1 MRLRTLHLKRYG
13 HFTDR
18 AIHLPPGQ
26 PDLHVIFGPN
36 EAGKSTTLAAIEDLL
51 FGIPSRSKHNFL
63 HDYRNLLVGAVLE
76 RGDDTLELYRRKG
89 NRQTLLAADGSP
101 LHSHQEQLLASW
113 RATADRPFFERMF
126 SLDGQRLQQGGRDIL
141 EARDEGVGQQ
151 LFAASAGLHG
161 LPQLF
166 RALSAEADELWS
178 RRPARHRKFY
188 QAREQLKAA
197 NQTLHE
203 QTVTA
208 RTWQELR
215 DRHKAAEAAC
225 EQVNTALAK
234 ATTRHQRLSRIRRVL
249 GDVQRKQELEAQLQA
264 LGQVVALPADA
275 ATTLE
280 TAERDDQLKAT
291 RITSLAE
298 QRTRLQE
305 ELKGIVVDQTLLR
318 RREAIRWCH
327 ERCIRMRAARAEL
340 PERQAE
346 YHAADLNLRQLAAE
360 LEWSDHEL
368 SERLQHLPTR
378 TRLRAARQQLQQ
390 AGRLNANVDNAA
402 AACSDQ
408 EARQKQLQQT
418 LQHLG
423 NPVDAR
429 PLADAIRVV
438 ERRGDVAGRV
448 RTAEMAVKGA
458 AERLAQERQALHP
471 AVDDLQVLMAM
482 PVPPRAAVEDVQQQQ
497 QDWRR
502 REQAAQQERLR
513 IEQEQERVVAE
524 QQRLLQDERIVT
536 AKQLQAARDDR
547 DGLWQKVKARYVQ
560 HRLMPDAD
568 PGALATDADG
578 CAAALE
584 PAIAR
589 ADQLADRRFAMA
601 RAAAQVAELE
611 RQTAENALLLQQN
624 TATRTA
630 LTAAGRALEARWA
643 ATWAATGVQPR
654 DPAVMLAWLDRR
666 TSVLHA
672 RDGHAEARATRTSA
686 LQEEAEARE
695 LLLAALECVGVDRAP
710 LVTVALPLLLEQ
722 AVAERNRLADARQ
735 RQQQVAAELKAAA
748 VETQRLNQV
757 LQAARQALAAWQRQW
772 RQTIGGLG
780 LAATATTEL
789 IAARIDTIEQLGE
802 QKSSLVALKVNQID
816 RISSAITAFEQEAR
830 QLLADVAPD
839 LADQPVDDAVPRL
852 ADRLGA
858 AERMVTLQQ
867 EKEQE
872 VQRLSRQM
880 ATLENE
886 WRLSEAAVATL
897 RRRAGV
903 ETSSALHTAIS
914 RSDQQRA
921 WQQEWQQLVEQLQRQ
936 GDGLTVK
943 DLEQECAEIDR
954 DAAAA
959 REAELQQSIKTLQ
972 QQLGD
977 QAEQRA
983 QARNAFAAVGGDDG
997 AARAAAER
1005 QAALC
1010 TMEAVASR
1018 YVQTKLAAM
1027 VLQWA
1032 MDRYRSEKQA
1042 PLLQRAGALFAG
1054 LTRQSFAGLQVQY
1067 DDRDQAELTGQ
1078 RSTGGTVPVAG
1089 MSTGSA
1095 DQLYLALRMAAVE
1108 DYIQR
1113 TGPLPFV
1120 ADDLFVHFDN
1130 DRAAA
1135 GFQLLS
1141 ELATTTQVLFFTH
1154 HQHLVDLA
1162 VATLGPDVSRVNLAP

>member
-18 AIHLPPGQ
+18 TIHLPPGQ
-26 PDLHVIFGPN
+26 PDLHIIFGPN

-51 FGIPSRSKHNFL
+51 FGIPSRSKQNFL

-76 RGDDTLELYRRKG
+76 RGDDALELYRRKG
-89 NRQTLLAADGSP
+89 NRQTLLAPNDQP
-101 LHSHQEQLLASW
+101 LSSHQHQRLASW
-113 RATADRPFFERMF
+113 LATADRPFFERMF

-141 EARDEGVGQQ
+141 EAKDEGVGQQ
-151 LFAASAGLHG
+151 LFAASAGMHG

-166 RALSAEADELWS
+166 RALSAEADELWG
-178 RRPARHRKFY
+178 RRRSRHRKFH
-188 QAREQLKAA
+188 QAEAQFKAA
-197 NQTLHE
+197 SQTLRE

-215 DRHKAAEAAC
+215 DRNTAAEAAYQ
-225 EQVNTALAK
+225 QVNAALAK
-234 ATTRHQRLSRIRRVL
+234 ATTRRQQLSRIRRVL
-249 GDVQRKQELEAQLQA
+249 GDVRRKQELEAQLQA
-264 LGQVVALPADA
+264 LGQVVVLSVDA

-291 RITSLAE
+291 RITMLAE
-298 QRTRLQE
+298 QRTGLQE
-305 ELKGIVVDQTLLR
+305 ELKGLTVNQALLL
-318 RREAIRWCH
+318 RREAIRWNH
-327 ERCIRMRAARAEL
+327 ERCIRMREARAEL

-346 YHAADLNLRQLAAE
+346 YRAADLNLQQLAAE
-360 LEWSDHEL
+360 LEWSDDERP
-368 SERLQHLPTR
+368 ERLQHLPTR

-390 AGRLNANVDNAA
+390 AGRLHADVDNAA
-402 AACSDQ
+402 AACGNQ
-408 EARQKQLQQT
+408 NVRQKQLQQA
-418 LQHLG
+418 LQDLG

-429 PLADAIRVV
+429 PLADAIRAV

-448 RTAEMAVKGA
+448 RTAEMLVKVA
-458 AERLAQERQALHP
+458 AEQLAQERQALHP
-471 AVDDLQVLMAM
+471 AVDDLQTLMAM
-482 PVPPRAAVEDVQQQQ
+482 PVPPRAAVDDMQQQQ

-513 IEQEQERVVAE
+513 IEQAQERVAAE
-524 QQRLLQDERIVT
+524 QQRLLQDGPIVT
-536 AKQLQAARDDR
+536 AEQLQAARDDR
-547 DGLWQKVKARYVQ
+547 DGLWQKVKTKYIQYRSI
-560 HRLMPDAD
+560 PEAD
-568 PGALATDADG
+568 PGALAQDAGD
-578 CAAALE
+578 CAAAME

-589 ADQLADRRFAMA
+589 ADQLADRRFATA
-601 RAAAQVAELE
+601 RAAAQVAEQE

-624 TATRTA
+624 AATRA
-630 LTAAGRALEARWA
+630 MLTAEGKALEARWA
-643 ATWAATGVQPR
+643 TTWAATGVQPR
-654 DPAVMLAWLDRR
+654 DPAVMLAWLDHR
-666 TSVLHA
+666 TAVLHA
-672 RDGHAEARATRTSA
+672 RDGHGEARASWTSA
-686 LQEEAEARE
+686 QQEEAEARE

-710 LVTVALPLLLEQ
+710 LVTAALPLLLEQ
-722 AVAERNRLADARQ
+722 AVAERNRLGETRQ
-735 RQQQVAAELKAAA
+735 RKQQVAAELEAAA
-748 VETQRLNQV
+748 VETQRLNQA
-757 LQAARQALAAWQRQW
+757 LQVAHQALEAWQQQW
-772 RQTIGGLG
+772 QQTIGGLG
-780 LAATATTEL
+780 LAGTATMEV
-789 IAARIDTIEQLGE
+789 IAAQIDTIEQLGE
-802 QKSSLVALKVNQID
+802 QKSNLAALKVNQID
-816 RISSAITAFEQEAR
+816 RISGAIAAFEQEAR
-830 QLLADVAPD
+830 QLLEAVASD

-852 ADRLGA
+852 ADRLGE
-858 AERMVTLQQ
+858 AERVVALRQ

-880 ATLENE
+880 AALEAE
-886 WRLSEAAVATL
+886 RQLSEAAVTTL
-897 RRRAGV
+897 RNKAGV
-903 ETSSALHTAIS
+903 ETNSALHTAIS
-914 RSDQQRA
+914 RSDQQRE
-921 WQQEWQQLVEQLQRQ
+921 WQQEWQRLTEQLQRQ

-943 DLEQECAEIDR
+943 ALEQECAQTDM

-959 REAELQQSIKTLQ
+959 QEAELQQSIKTLQ
-972 QQLGD
+972 QQMGD
-977 QAEQRA
+977 QAEQRS
-983 QARNAFAAVGGDDG
+983 QARNAFMAVGGDDG

-1010 TMEAVASR
+1010 TMETVASR

-1054 LTRQSFAGLQVQY
+1054 LTRRSFAGLQVQY
-1067 DDRDQAELTGQ
+1067 DDKDQAELTGQ
-1078 RSTGGTVPVAG
+1078 RPTGEAVPVAG

-1108 DYIQR
+1108 DYIGR

-1130 DRAAA
+1130 DRAVA

-1162 VATLGPDVSRVNLAP
+1162 VATLGPDVHRVNLAR

>member
-18 AIHLPPGQ
+18 TIPLPPGR
-26 PDLHVIFGPN
+26 PDLHVIFGAN

-51 FGIPSRSKHNFL
+51 FGIPSRSKQNFL

-76 RGDDTLELYRRKG
+76 RGDDALELYRRKG
-89 NRQTLLAADGSP
+89 NRQTLLAANDQP
-101 LHSHQEQLLASW
+101 LSSHQHQLLAAW
-113 RATADRPFFERMF
+113 LATADRPFFARMF

-141 EARDEGVGQQ
+141 EAKDEGVGQQ

-166 RALSAEADELWS
+166 RALSAEADELWRRRS
-178 RRPARHRKFY
+178 RSRKFH
-188 QAREQLKAA
+188 QAEARFLAA
-197 NQTLHE
+197 SQALRE

-208 RTWQELR
+208 GRWRELR
-215 DRHKAAEAAC
+215 DRYAAAEEAYQ
-225 EQVNTALAK
+225 QVNTALAK
-234 ATTRHQRLSRIRRVL
+234 ATARRHQLSRIRRVL
-249 GDVQRKQELEAQLQA
+249 GDVQRKQEAEAQLQA
-264 LGQVVALPADA
+264 LGQVVVLPADA

-291 RITSLAE
+291 RMTLLAD
-298 QRTRLQE
+298 QRTGLQE
-305 ELKGIVVDQTLLR
+305 ELKHLVVDQALLLR
-318 RREAIRWCH
+318 RQAIRRCH
-327 ERCIRMRAARAEL
+327 ERCIRMREARAEL

-346 YHAADLNLRQLAAE
+346 YRAADLNLQQLAAE
-360 LEWSDHEL
+360 LEWSHDERP
-368 SERLQHLPTR
+368 ERLQHLPTR

-402 AACSDQ
+402 AACGDQ
-408 EARQKQLQQT
+408 DLRQQQLQQA
-418 LQHLG
+418 LRDLG

-429 PLADAIRVV
+429 PLADAIRAV
-438 ERRGDVAGRV
+438 ERKGDVTGRV
-448 RTAEMAVKGA
+448 RTAEMAVKVA

-471 AVDDLQVLMAM
+471 AVDDLQALVAM
-482 PVPPRAAVEDVQQQQ
+482 PVPPRAAVEDILQLQ

-524 QQRLLQDERIVT
+524 QQQLLQDGRVVT
-536 AKQLQAARDDR
+536 EDQLQQARDRR
-547 DGLWQKVKARYVQ
+547 DGLWQQVKARYVQ
-560 HRLMPDAD
+560 HRPLPEAD
-568 PGALATDADG
+568 PGALAKDAGD
-578 CAAALE
+578 CAVALE

-589 ADQLADRRFAMA
+589 ADQLADQRFAMA
-601 RAAAQVAELE
+601 RAAAQVAVLD

-624 TATRTA
+624 AATRAA
-630 LTAAGRALEARWA
+630 LTAEVKALEARWA
-643 ATWAATGVQPR
+643 AVWAATGVQPR
-654 DPAVMLAWLDRR
+654 DPVAMLPWLDRR
-666 TSVLHA
+666 TAVLHA
-672 RDGHAEARATRTSA
+672 RDGHGEARASWTTA

-695 LLLAALECVGVDRAP
+695 LLLAALERAGMDRAS
-710 LVTVALPLLLEQ
+710 LVTAALPLLLEQ
-722 AVAERNRLADARQ
+722 AVAERNRLGETRQ
-735 RQQQVAAELKAAA
+735 RKQQVTAELEAAA

-757 LQAARQALAAWQRQW
+757 LQGARQSLAAWQQQW
-772 RQTIGGLG
+772 RHTIGDLG
-780 LAATATTEL
+780 LAATATAEL
-789 IAARIDTIEQLGE
+789 IAAQIDTIEQLGE
-802 QKSSLVALKVNQID
+802 QKSSLAALKVNQIQ
-816 RISSAITAFEQEAR
+816 RISGAIAAFEQEAR
-830 QLLADVAPD
+830 QLLDAVAPD

-852 ADRLGA
+852 ADRLGE
-858 AERMVTLQQ
+858 AERLAALRQ
-867 EKEQE
+867 EKEE
-872 VQRLSRQM
+872 EAQRLSGQM
-880 ATLENE
+880 AALEAE
-886 WRLSEAAVATL
+886 RQLSEAAVAAL
-897 RRRAGV
+897 RHRAGV

-921 WQQEWQQLVEQLQRQ
+921 LQQALRQHVEQLQRH
-936 GDGLTVK
+936 GDGLPVK
-943 DLEQECAEIDR
+943 DLEQECAQIDR
-954 DAAAA
+954 DAAVAQ
-959 REAELQQSIKTLQ
+959 EAELKETIEALQ

-977 QAEQRA
+977 QAEQRS
-983 QARNAFAAVGGDDG
+983 QARSAFAAVDGDDG
-997 AARAAAER
+997 AARAAVER
-1005 QAALC
+1005 QAALSA
-1010 TMEAVASR
+1010 MEAAASR

-1042 PLLQRAGALFAG
+1042 PLLQRAGTLFAG

-1067 DDRDQAELTGQ
+1067 DDRDQAELTG
-1078 RSTGGTVPVAG
+1078 RRPAGEMVPVAG

-1108 DYIQR
+1108 DYMGR
-1113 TGPLPFV
+1113 AGPLPFV

-1162 VATLGPDVSRVNLAP
+1162 VATLGPDVHRVNLAP